1 VGGGLDGGQ
10 HIRRAPPPTRLRA
23 DRPIGPLLAGAL
35 APDRSRAPTLKT
47 LRVAFEVASVLALVA
62 AGGPLAEG
70 VRAVVLVV
78 VDMLGAV
85 VVFVAVAFAVGILG
99 QRQPPCPM

>member
-1 VGGGLDGGQ
+1 VK
-10 HIRRAPPPTRLRA
+10 A
-23 DRPIGPLLAGAL
+23 
-35 APDRSRAPTLKT
+35 
-47 LRVAFEVASVLALVA
+47 LRVAFEVATTVASILALVA

-78 VDMLGAV
+78 VGMLGAM

-99 QRQPPCPM
+99 QRQPPYPM

>member
-1 VGGGLDGGQ
+1 MK
-10 HIRRAPPPTRLRA
+10 A
-23 DRPIGPLLAGAL
+23 
-35 APDRSRAPTLKT
+35 
-47 LRVAFEVASVLALVA
+47 LRVAFEVGTTVASILALVA

-78 VDMLGAV
+78 VGMLGAV

-99 QRQPPCPM
+99 QRQPPYPM